1 MVDSILLPN
10 FALGIPRKMNN
21 EPIKKLKMKKK
32 TISII
37 VILLFAGVANATSIS
52 FDEEEYEKQSKPD
65 KTGNQEEP
73 CYDISSTYFGATGQ
87 LAIRFATSIA
97 HVNIEICSGDETIM
111 SLSDL
116 NKAKGSYEWINLSC
130 FGCGDYDIFVT
141 VDDCIIHYV
150 SITI

>member
-1 MVDSILLPN
+1 MKKKLYSVMSILLL
-10 FALGIPRKMNN
+10 AGTCHAIPVVPDDN
-21 EPIKKLKMKKK
+21 
-32 TISII
+32 
-37 VILLFAGVANATSIS
+37 
-52 FDEEEYEKQSKPD
+52 EEEDWKKE
-65 KTGNQEEP
+65 KTGNHEEP